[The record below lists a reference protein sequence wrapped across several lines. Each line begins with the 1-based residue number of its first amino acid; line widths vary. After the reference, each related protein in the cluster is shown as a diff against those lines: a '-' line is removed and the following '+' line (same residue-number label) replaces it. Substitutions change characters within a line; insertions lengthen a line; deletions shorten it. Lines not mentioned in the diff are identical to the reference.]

1 MNPNK
6 QITWEKTIIGFVD
19 DKRQYTNDWINN
31 DLDTTNTNLQEASQ
45 VWEHLLHTTG
55 GQLELS
61 KYAWYLISWYFSPDG
76 LPIMKYNNNH
86 SIRIK
91 SSATSS
97 IVTIKKLPIAS
108 SFKYLGV
115 DNPPLGD

>member
-1 MNPNK
+1 MMETLEQLKKVCILMSSNK

-55 GQLELS
+55 GQLKLS
-61 KYAWYLISWYFSPDG
+61 KCAWYCISWN
-76 LPIMKYNNNH
+76 LPH
-86 SIRIK
+86 
-91 SSATSS
+91 
-97 IVTIKKLPIAS
+97 IV
-108 SFKYLGV
+108 YLS
-115 DNPPLGD
+115 